1 MPTVRELITRIA
13 FRVERGR
20 LQQAGVAVGTIK
32 KQMRSTARQARQLTG
47 NINAMAVGAK
57 AMVAAFFASRI
68 FAFLTTGFSQ
78 AADEAAKFAK
88 STGVS
93 VEMYQALGHAVQLS
107 GGDIADLQK
116 GLAQLGKRAL
126 EVTQG
131 NKTLKKQFGEL
142 GLEVTDASGKLKNQD
157 QLLFEIADR
166 FKAMEDGSKKTG
178 LAMQLLGRSGAKLIP
193 LFNEG
198 SEGIRKM
205 TEEAQRLGIVLTKE
219 QAAIAENFND
229 ELLRSKSV
237 LIGVRNQIAVRLLPV
252 ITRNLEKFRAWAME
266 SDNLQRALG
275 RLKAAAIAAAL
286 ALAAIKITKL
296 GVAFAAALP
305 AIKVAATLLWG
316 LARAAGAA
324 AGPLLVPIAL
334 LGLLVLAIE
343 DLIGFATGKESLIGQ
358 YFGDTAEGQEV
369 KDLLLEI
376 GKTFRGIGKSF
387 AEVRV
392 ELLSAFKGLVK
403 SLGKIILAL
412 LPLLLRVT
420 ILLLRVVS
428 WVAKIIAWA
437 VDKIAR
443 ALIWLMDKLSPV
455 GDAFSWLGRKGEEA
469 AQAVANAFLW
479 VADRINDAYTWLG
492 DNIGFIWE
500 GLKELAVETGEAIAK
515 PFLWAWKKI
524 REGWDWAVGGIIKAI
539 NWVVD
544 KILWATNAMA
554 ALTGRQKVGG
564 ALAAGVAP
572 AAAAGAKTI
581 NAPQTVQVT
590 MGSIGLNVQGG
601 AAMTPEELELATARA
616 LRVGLNDW
624 ANDVINSRRPGPAG
638 APA

>member
-1 MPTVRELITRIA
+1 VPTVRELITRIA

-20 LQQAGVAVGTIK
+20 LQAAGVAVGTVK
-32 KQMRSTARQARQLTG
+32 KQMRATARQARQLTG

-57 AMVAAFFASRI
+57 VMVTAFFASRI
-68 FAFLTTGFSQ
+68 FAFLTTGFSNS
-78 AADEAAKFAK
+78 ADAAAKFAK

-93 VEMYQALGHAVQLS
+93 VETYQALGHAVQLS
-107 GGDIADLQK
+107 GGDVADLQK
-116 GLAQLGKRAL
+116 GLQQLGKRAL

-131 NKTLKKQFGEL
+131 NKTLKKQFGAL

-205 TEEAQRLGIVLTKE
+205 TAEAKRLGIVLTKE
-219 QAAIAENFND
+219 QAAIAEQFND

-252 ITRNLEKFRAWAME
+252 ITKNLEKFRAWATE

-275 RLKAAAIAAAL
+275 RLKAAAIAAAI

-305 AIKVAATLLWG
+305 AIKVGVTLLWG
-316 LARAAGAA
+316 LARAAAAA
-324 AGPLLVPIAL
+324 AGPLLIPIAL
-334 LGLLVLAIE
+334 LALLVLAIE
-343 DLIGFATGKESLIGQ
+343 DLVGFATGRESLIGEL
-358 YFGDTAEGQEV
+358 FGDTAEGQEV
-369 KDLLLEI
+369 KDLLVEI
-376 GKTFRGIGKSF
+376 GRTFKGIGKAF

-392 ELLSAFKGLVK
+392 ELFKSFKGLFK
-403 SLGKIILAL
+403 ALGRIVLAL
-412 LPLLLRVT
+412 LPILLRVT
-420 ILLLRVVS
+420 ILLLRIIS
-428 WVAKIIAWA
+428 WVAKIVAGA
-437 VDKIAR
+437 VEKIAG
-443 ALIWLMDKLSPV
+443 ALIWLMDKLAPV

-469 AQAVANAFLW
+469 AKAISNAFVW
-479 VADRINDAYTWLG
+479 VADRINDAYQWLG
-492 DNIGFIWE
+492 DNLAFIWT
-500 GLKELAVETGEAIAK
+500 GLKELAIETGEAIAA
-515 PFLWAWKKI
+515 PFLWAWKQIKA
-524 REGWDWAVGGIIKAI
+524 GWDTAVGGIIKAI

-554 ALTGRQKVGG
+554 ALTGQQKAAGG
-564 ALAAGVAP
+564 IAAGVAT
-572 AAAAGAKTI
+572 AAAVGGGTV
-581 NAPQTVQVT
+581 NAQQNVQVT
-590 MGSIGLNVQGG
+590 LGSLGLTVQGT
-601 AAMTPEELELATARA
+601 AAMTPEQLEEASRRA
-616 LRVGLNDW
+616 IRQGLNDW
-624 ANDVINSRRPGPAG
+624 ASDVINARRPSPEG
-638 APA
+638 AAP